1 MTRDAPI
8 DKQGRSASISTGD
21 SRSSENHGE
30 RRVVTALCYDLVGS
44 TNLFNL
50 MDIEDYQDLMA
61 AFLQAARQCINA
73 HSGVIRVEAGDG
85 GVALF
90 PIELGPRDAASAA
103 IRAGL
108 GIVEA
113 CQRLARDFRRE
124 DMQVRVGVATSVA
137 LIREAQLQNWIHE
150 PVTSA
155 ALALATR
162 LEAAAQPNTVLVSDE
177 TRNLAGRSHAFVSEG
192 ARLLKGF
199 SEPESVWRAIGH
211 KREVD
216 RFHAF
221 GRLDS
226 TFIGRVG
233 ELERIGKAWKSAV
246 GGKGKV
252 LVITGEAG
260 IGKSRMLRQVR
271 QMIHTQPAKSLLFQC
286 LPGGV
291 RSTLHPLLNSFP
303 QHRSDAA
310 GGGRLTVDM
319 VAAQFARQGIQDPEV
334 IDIFSHLLGA
344 DGRNEALSDSSPKA
358 IQQRARLALS
368 RALSVICEQ
377 TPLVIAVEDIHWI
390 DPTSEHL
397 LREAARLVPTLPI
410 LLIVTCR
417 PGSHAGMFDGGE
429 PEHISLGP
437 LDHDETQQAIAAR
450 WPRDRQDALPQLLEV
465 TERIS
470 GGVPL
475 FIEEICQW
483 ASEIASEDVMRMPPN
498 PSRNHVSA
506 FEGILDSRLEHLGSA
521 RDVARAGAVAGDRF
535 TISLLRALLPDT
547 SRKSLLHAAE
557 TLCETGFL
565 TRVRAKG
572 SDAYGF
578 RHALI
583 QETIYNGLLKT
594 QRQLLH
600 RRLFTAANSNRPI
613 ANWLDAGALA
623 QHAESAG
630 LREHAISLYITA
642 GKEHASRSAM
652 VEARHHFE
660 RALALCEAMSG
671 EAADGLH
678 LSVLT
683 ELGPLLTATV
693 GPNSAPARILYEKGV
708 EVARR
713 QTKEDQPKWFPVYW
727 GWWLT
732 GQNFMEMRSRAREVQ
747 TMMSGI
753 ADREIELQVNHSIWA
768 IEFNVG
774 RQEDAQNAIR
784 AGLALYDD
792 EAAKASRNAFG
803 GHDAKVCGLGQLALS
818 LWLTGQTE
826 ASSKV
831 LADMVA
837 FVDSIAHM
845 PSKAHSLDTE
855 AVSAFYRN
863 DHARLIEI
871 SGRMGDFAKKH
882 ELQSLSA
889 VAMLFR
895 GWATAH
901 VENLSRGHEMFRA
914 GLALLKELGTV
925 ADLPIY
931 LYMHATMLG
940 HARKYE
946 AAIEVATDAIREA
959 RATGHGY
966 WLAELHRRRAL
977 LLSGAKAETPALLSD
992 LKTAIAIAEE
1002 QGAIAL
1008 LHRAQR
1014 SVKELGLA
1022 GEF

>member
-1 MTRDAPI
+1 MTRDTPI
-8 DKQGRSASISTGD
+8 DKQGRSASITTGD
-21 SRSSENHGE
+21 SRSSEIHGE

-50 MDIEDYQDLMA
+50 MDLEDYQDLLA
-61 AFLQAARQCINA
+61 AFLQAARQSITA

-113 CQRLARDFRRE
+113 CQRLARDLKRD

-150 PVTSA
+150 PVTGA

-192 ARLLKGF
+192 TRLLKGF

-221 GRLDS
+221 GRLDG
-226 TFIGRVG
+226 TFIGRVH
-233 ELERIGKAWKSAV
+233 ELERIGQAWTAAAE
-246 GGKGKV
+246 GKGRI

-271 QMIHTQPAKSLLFQC
+271 RMIHAEPARSLLFQC

-303 QHRSDAA
+303 QRRSETAD
-310 GGGRLTVDM
+310 GGRLTVDM
-319 VAAQFARQGIQDPEV
+319 VAAQFARQGIRDPEV
-334 IDIFSHLLGA
+334 IDIFSYLLGA
-344 DGRNEALSDSSPKA
+344 DGRNEALSGSSPKV
-358 IQQRARLALS
+358 IQQRARQALS
-368 RALSVICEQ
+368 KALSVICEE

-397 LREAARLVPTLPI
+397 LHEVARLVPTLPV

-417 PGSHAGMFDGGE
+417 PGSEAGMFDADAA
-429 PEHISLGP
+429 EHISLGP
-437 LDHDETQQAIAAR
+437 LDRDETRLAIAAR
-450 WPRDRQDALPQLLEV
+450 WPTDRQDALPQLFEV

-483 ASEIASEDVMRMPPN
+483 ASEITSRDAMSVPPN
-498 PSRNHVSA
+498 TSRSHVSA
-506 FEGILDSRLEHLGSA
+506 FEGILDLRLEHLGPA
-521 RDVARAGAVAGDRF
+521 RDVARAGAVVGDRF
-535 TISLLRALLPDT
+535 TIPLLRALLPDT
-547 SRKSLLHAAE
+547 SRKSLVHAAE

-565 TRVRAKG
+565 TRVRAHG
-572 SDAYGF
+572 DVAYGF

-600 RRLFTAANSNRPI
+600 RRLFTAANSNRPVV
-613 ANWLDAGALA
+613 NWLDAGALA

-630 LREHAISLYITA
+630 LREHAIALFIKA
-642 GKEHASRSAM
+642 GKELARRSAM

-660 RALALCEAMSG
+660 RALALCESVPG
-671 EAADGLH
+671 GAADGLY

-713 QTKEDQPKWFPVYW
+713 QAKEDQPKWFPVYW

-747 TMMSGI
+747 VMLSGI

-774 RQEDAQNAIR
+774 RQEDAQKAIR
-784 AGLALYDD
+784 AGLALYDN
-792 EAAKASRNAFG
+792 EAAKASRNVFG

-826 ASSKV
+826 ASSKA

-837 FVDSIAHM
+837 FADSIAHM

-871 SGRMGDFAKKH
+871 SSRMGDFAKKH

-889 VAMLFR
+889 LAMLFR

-901 VENLSRGHEMFRA
+901 VENLSRGHEMFRT
-914 GLALLKELGTV
+914 GLALLKELGAV

-940 HARKYE
+940 HARKYQ
-946 AAIEVATDAIREA
+946 AAIDVATDAIREA

-977 LLSGAKAETPALLSD
+977 LLSSAKAEKTALLSD
-992 LKTAIAIAEE
+992 LRIAVAIAEE
-1002 QGAIAL
+1002 QGAVAL
-1008 LHRAQR
+1008 LHRTQR
-1014 SVKELGLA
+1014 SLKELGLA

>member
-1 MTRDAPI
+1 MTRDTPI
-8 DKQGRSASISTGD
+8 DKQGRSASITTGD
-21 SRSSENHGE
+21 SRSSEIHGE

-50 MDIEDYQDLMA
+50 MDLEDYQDLLA
-61 AFLQAARQCINA
+61 AFLQAARQSITA

-113 CQRLARDFRRE
+113 CQRLARDLKRD

-150 PVTSA
+150 PVTGA

-192 ARLLKGF
+192 TRLLKGF

-221 GRLDS
+221 GRLDG
-226 TFIGRVG
+226 TFIGRVH
-233 ELERIGKAWKSAV
+233 ELERIGQAWTAAAE
-246 GGKGKV
+246 GKGRI
-252 LVITGEAG
+252 LVVTGEAG

-271 QMIHTQPAKSLLFQC
+271 RMIHAEPARSLLFQC

-303 QHRSDAA
+303 QRRSETAD
-310 GGGRLTVDM
+310 GGHLTVDM
-319 VAAQFARQGIQDPEV
+319 VAAQFARQGIRDPEV
-334 IDIFSHLLGA
+334 IDIFSYLLGA
-344 DGRNEALSDSSPKA
+344 DGRNEALSGSSPKV
-358 IQQRARLALS
+358 IQQRARQALS
-368 RALSVICEQ
+368 KALSVICEE

-397 LREAARLVPTLPI
+397 LHEVARLVPTLPV

-417 PGSHAGMFDGGE
+417 PGSEAGMFDADAA
-429 PEHISLGP
+429 EHISLGP
-437 LDHDETQQAIAAR
+437 LDRDETRLAIAAR
-450 WPRDRQDALPQLLEV
+450 WPTDRQDALPQLFEV

-483 ASEIASEDVMRMPPN
+483 ASEITSKDAMSVPPN
-498 PSRNHVSA
+498 TSRSHVSA
-506 FEGILDSRLEHLGSA
+506 FEGILDLRLEHLGPA
-521 RDVARAGAVAGDRF
+521 RDVARAGAVVGDRF
-535 TISLLRALLPDT
+535 TIPLLRALLPDT
-547 SRKSLLHAAE
+547 SRKSLVHAAE

-565 TRVRAKG
+565 TRVRAHG
-572 SDAYGF
+572 DVAYGF

-600 RRLFTAANSNRPI
+600 RRLFTAANSNRPVV
-613 ANWLDAGALA
+613 NWLDAGALA

-630 LREHAISLYITA
+630 LREHAIALFIKA
-642 GKEHASRSAM
+642 GKELARRSAM

-660 RALALCEAMSG
+660 RALALCESMPG
-671 EAADGLH
+671 GAADGLY
-678 LSVLT
+678 LAVLT

-713 QTKEDQPKWFPVYW
+713 QAKEDQPKWFPVYW

-747 TMMSGI
+747 VMLSGI

-774 RQEDAQNAIR
+774 RQEDAQKAIR
-784 AGLALYDD
+784 VGLALYDD
-792 EAAKASRNAFG
+792 EAAKGSRNVFG

-826 ASSKV
+826 ASSKA

-837 FVDSIAHM
+837 FADSIAHM

-871 SGRMGDFAKKH
+871 SSRMGDFAKKH

-889 VAMLFR
+889 LAMLFR
-895 GWATAH
+895 GWAIAH
-901 VENLSRGHEMFRA
+901 VENLSRGHEMFRT
-914 GLALLKELGTV
+914 GLALLKELGAV

-940 HARKYE
+940 HARKYQ
-946 AAIEVATDAIREA
+946 AAIDVATDAIREA

-977 LLSGAKAETPALLSD
+977 LLSSAKAEKTALLSD
-992 LKTAIAIAEE
+992 LRIAVAIAEE
-1002 QGAIAL
+1002 QGAVAL
-1008 LHRAQR
+1008 LHRTQR
-1014 SVKELGLA
+1014 SLKELGLA